1 MTALINQAVAQ
12 FVREE
17 GLRDE
22 LREIERRLTG
32 NTIQTRKETA
42 RVGDDVQ
49 LLIAQVDQLMK
60 FVFQATP
67 EIFDKD
73 AVKRD
78 RVTGVV
84 VPDDTA
90 RAQAMCAIHRIP
102 SFPTD
107 LMMRSCGRRARWFQM
122 RPLDA
127 SRQTGSGPKVHG
139 DADRLRV
146 DSR

>member
-1 MTALINQAVAQ
+1 IFARLHVESLLALPWNGCSVCVEYAHY
-12 FVREE
+12 
-17 GLRDE
+17 
-22 LREIERRLTG
+22 RL
-32 NTIQTRKETA
+32 NLQTFPSNIDLAAKNALCAIKLEK
-42 RVGDDVQ
+42 V
-49 LLIAQVDQLMK
+49 
-60 FVFQATP
+60 
-67 EIFDKD
+67 KD

-90 RAQAMCAIHRIP
+90 RAQAMCAIQRIP

-107 LMMRSCGRRARWFQM
+107 LMMHSCGRRARWFQK